1 MNPNRSCTS
10 GVHHVASTPA
20 WPSGSC
26 SFRRSCSP
34 GEPGMPRPDRTTDPR
49 QRAAAGP
56 SRPGA
61 SVNSP
66 RWGWRPRAGEG
77 LSSALRGG
85 APLGGPRPDHLP
97 SAPGLCSHF
106 PAVEGREAG
115 AMQSESGIVP
125 DFEVGEE
132 FHEEPKTYYELK
144 SQPLK
149 SSSEEHPGAS
159 KPPISSSSMTSRIL
173 LRQQLMREQ
182 MQEQERREQ
191 QQKLQAAQFMQQRVP
206 VSQTPA
212 INVSVPTTLPSATQV
227 PMEVLKVQT
236 HLENPTKYHIQ
247 QAQRQQVK
255 QYLSTTL
262 ANKHANQVLSLPCP
276 NQPGDHVMPPVPGS
290 SAPNSPMAMLTLNSN
305 CEKEGFYKFEEQ
317 NRAESECPSMN
328 THSRASCMQMDD
340 VIDDII
346 SLESSYNEEI
356 LGLMD
361 PALQMANT
369 LPVSGNLIDLYS
381 NQGLPP
387 PGLTISNS
395 CPANLPN
402 IKRELTESEARA
414 LAKERQKKDNHNLIE
429 RRRRFNI
436 NDRIKE
442 LGTLIPKSNDPDM
455 RWNKGTILKAS
466 VDYIRKLQREQQRAK
481 ELENRQ
487 KKLEHA
493 NRHLLLRIQ
502 ELEMQARAHGLS
514 LIPSTG
520 LCSPDLVNRIIKQE
534 PALENCNQDL
544 LQHHADLTCTT
555 TLDLTDGTIS
565 FNNNLGTGTESNQA
579 YSIPAKMG
587 SKLEDILMDDTLSPV
602 GVTDPLLSSVSPGAS
617 KTSSRRS
624 SMSMEET
631 EHAC

>member
-1 MNPNRSCTS
+1 MASSR
-10 GVHHVASTPA
+10 GVLRCGCDQ
-20 WPSGSC
+20 GS
-26 SFRRSCSP
+26 
-34 GEPGMPRPDRTTDPR
+34 
-49 QRAAAGP
+49 
-56 SRPGA
+56 
-61 SVNSP
+61 NS
-66 RWGWRPRAGEG
+66 
-77 LSSALRGG
+77 
-85 APLGGPRPDHLP
+85 
-97 SAPGLCSHF
+97 
-106 PAVEGREAG
+106 
-115 AMQSESGIVP
+115 
-125 DFEVGEE
+125 
-132 FHEEPKTYYELK
+132 
-144 SQPLK
+144 
-149 SSSEEHPGAS
+149 EHPGAS
-159 KPPISSSSMTSRIL
+159 KPPLSSSSMTSRIL

-191 QQKLQAAQFMQQRVP
+191 QQKQQAAQFMQQRVP

-212 INVSVPTTLPSATQV
+212 INVSVPASLPPATQV

-247 QAQRQQVK
+247 QAQRQQ
-255 QYLSTTL
+255 
-262 ANKHANQVLSLPCP
+262 
-276 NQPGDHVMPPVPGS
+276 PGDHVMPPGTGS

-317 NRAESECPSMN
+317 SRVESECPALN

-369 LPVSGNLIDLYS
+369 LPVSGNLIDLYG
-381 NQGLPP
+381 NQSMPP
-387 PGLTISNS
+387 PGLNISNS

-466 VDYIRKLQREQQRAK
+466 VDYIRKLQREQQRTK

-514 LIPSTG
+514 LVPSTG
-520 LCSPDLVNRIIKQE
+520 LCSPDMVNRVIKQE
-534 PALENCNQDL
+534 PALDNCNQDIMP
-544 LQHHADLTCTT
+544 HHTDLSCTT
-555 TLDLTDGTIS
+555 TLDLTDGTITFS
-565 FNNNLGTGTESNQA
+565 DNLGNMTEPTGT
-579 YSIPAKMG
+579 YSVPTKMG

-624 SMSMEET
+624 SVSMEDT
-631 EHAC
+631 DHAC

>member
-1 MNPNRSCTS
+1 A
-10 GVHHVASTPA
+10 V
-20 WPSGSC
+20 
-26 SFRRSCSP
+26 F
-34 GEPGMPRPDRTTDPR
+34 
-49 QRAAAGP
+49 
-56 SRPGA
+56 
-61 SVNSP
+61 
-66 RWGWRPRAGEG
+66 
-77 LSSALRGG
+77 SSLRGY
-85 APLGGPRPDHLP
+85 
-97 SAPGLCSHF
+97 
-106 PAVEGREAG
+106 V
-115 AMQSESGIVP
+115 Q
-125 DFEVGEE
+125 
-132 FHEEPKTYYELK
+132 
-144 SQPLK
+144 
-149 SSSEEHPGAS
+149 
-159 KPPISSSSMTSRIL
+159 
-173 LRQQLMREQ
+173 
-182 MQEQERREQ
+182 
-191 QQKLQAAQFMQQRVP
+191 
-206 VSQTPA
+206 
-212 INVSVPTTLPSATQV
+212 
-227 PMEVLKVQT
+227 VQT

-305 CEKEGFYKFEEQ
+305 CDKEGFYKFEEQ

-356 LGLMD
+356 LSLMD

-369 LPVSGNLIDLYS
+369 LPVSGNLIDLYG
-381 NQGLPP
+381 NQSLPP

-402 IKRELTESEARA
+402 IKRELTACIFPTESEARA

-502 ELEMQARAHGLS
+502 HYGPA
-514 LIPSTG
+514 
-520 LCSPDLVNRIIKQE
+520 IIKQE
-534 PALENCNQDL
+534 PTLENCTQDL
-544 LQHHADLTCTT
+544 LQHHADLPCTT
-555 TLDLTDGTIS
+555 TLDLTDGSIT
-565 FNNNLGTGTESNQA
+565 FNSNLRTGTESSQP
-579 YSIPAKMG
+579 YSVPAKMG

>member
-1 MNPNRSCTS
+1 YKAKS
-10 GVHHVASTPA
+10 
-20 WPSGSC
+20 
-26 SFRRSCSP
+26 SP
-34 GEPGMPRPDRTTDPR
+34 H
-49 QRAAAGP
+49 
-56 SRPGA
+56 
-61 SVNSP
+61 
-66 RWGWRPRAGEG
+66 
-77 LSSALRGG
+77 SSA
-85 APLGGPRPDHLP
+85 
-97 SAPGLCSHF
+97 
-106 PAVEGREAG
+106 
-115 AMQSESGIVP
+115 
-125 DFEVGEE
+125 
-132 FHEEPKTYYELK
+132 
-144 SQPLK
+144 
-149 SSSEEHPGAS
+149 EHPGAS

-191 QQKLQAAQFMQQRVP
+191 QQKLQAAQFLQQRVP
-206 VSQTPA
+206 ASQTPA
-212 INVSVPTTLPSATQV
+212 INVSAPTALPSATQV

-276 NQPGDHVMPPVPGS
+276 NQPGDRVMPPVPGS
-290 SAPNSPMAMLTLNSN
+290 SAPNSPMALLTLNSN
-305 CEKEGFYKFEEQ
+305 CDKEGFYKFEEQ
-317 NRAESECPSMN
+317 NRVESECPSMN
-328 THSRASCMQMDD
+328 AHPRASCMQMDD

-361 PALQMANT
+361 PTLQMANT
-369 LPVSGNLIDLYS
+369 VLMVLF
-381 NQGLPP
+381 QF
-387 PGLTISNS
+387 LTTSFTCTACIF
-395 CPANLPN
+395 P
-402 IKRELTESEARA
+402 TESEARA

-442 LGTLIPKSNDPDM
+442 LGTLIPKDM

-481 ELENRQ
+481 ELESRQ

-534 PALENCNQDL
+534 PVLENCSQDL
-544 LQHHADLTCTT
+544 LQHQAELACTS
-555 TLDLTDGTIS
+555 LDLTDGTLAFS
-565 FNNNLGTGTESNQA
+565 SSLGPTAEGAQA
-579 YSIPAKMG
+579 YSVPAKMG
-587 SKLEDILMDDTLSPV
+587 SKLEDILMDDTLSPA

-617 KTSSRRS
+617 KASSRRS
-624 SMSMEET
+624 SMSMEEA
-631 EHAC
+631 ELAC

>member
-1 MNPNRSCTS
+1 MNNIRGYPSRTLSTAQRSAVITRKPTNTGFQTLHSFAPAFPKGTS
-10 GVHHVASTPA
+10 ARLASSQCKILDTA
-20 WPSGSC
+20 AASGS
-26 SFRRSCSP
+26 FYLP
-34 GEPGMPRPDRTTDPR
+34 
-49 QRAAAGP
+49 
-56 SRPGA
+56 
-61 SVNSP
+61 
-66 RWGWRPRAGEG
+66 
-77 LSSALRGG
+77 AL
-85 APLGGPRPDHLP
+85 
-97 SAPGLCSHF
+97 
-106 PAVEGREAG
+106 
-115 AMQSESGIVP
+115 ES
-125 DFEVGEE
+125 
-132 FHEEPKTYYELK
+132 LA
-144 SQPLK
+144 
-149 SSSEEHPGAS
+149 SSSEHPGAS
-159 KPPISSSSMTSRIL
+159 KPPLSSSSMTSRIL

-191 QQKLQAAQFMQQRVP
+191 QQKQQAAQFMQQRVP

-212 INVSVPTTLPSATQV
+212 INVSVPSSLPPATQV

-262 ANKHANQVLSLPCP
+262 ANKHANQALSLPCP
-276 NQPGDHVMPPVPGS
+276 NQPGDHVMPSGTGS

-305 CEKEGFYKFEEQ
+305 CEKE
-317 NRAESECPSMN
+317 
-328 THSRASCMQMDD
+328 MDD

-346 SLESSYNEEI
+346 SLESSYSEEI

-369 LPVSGNLIDLYS
+369 LPVSGNLIDLYGNHTS
-381 NQGLPP
+381 MP
-387 PGLTISNS
+387 PGLNISNS

-466 VDYIRKLQREQQRAK
+466 VDYIRKLQREQQRTK

-514 LIPSTG
+514 LVPSTG
-520 LCSPDLVNRIIKQE
+520 LCSPDVNRVIKQE
-534 PALENCNQDL
+534 SVIDNCNPDIVQHRTDL
-544 LQHHADLTCTT
+544 SCTT
-555 TLDLTDGTIS
+555 TLDLTDGTITFS
-565 FNNNLGTGTESNQA
+565 DNLGNVTDSSSA
-579 YSIPAKMG
+579 YSVPTKMG

-624 SMSMEET
+624 SMSMEDT
-631 EHAC
+631 DHTC

>member
-1 MNPNRSCTS
+1 
-10 GVHHVASTPA
+10 
-20 WPSGSC
+20 
-26 SFRRSCSP
+26 
-34 GEPGMPRPDRTTDPR
+34 
-49 QRAAAGP
+49 
-56 SRPGA
+56 
-61 SVNSP
+61 
-66 RWGWRPRAGEG
+66 
-77 LSSALRGG
+77 
-85 APLGGPRPDHLP
+85 
-97 SAPGLCSHF
+97 
-106 PAVEGREAG
+106 
-115 AMQSESGIVP
+115 MQSESGIVP

-149 SSSEEHPGAS
+149 SSSAEHPGAS

-317 NRAESECPSMN
+317 NRAESECPGMN
-328 THSRASCMQMDD
+328 THPRAPCMQMDD

-369 LPVSGNLIDLYS
+369 LPVSGNLIDLYG

-402 IKRELTESEARA
+402 IKRELTACIFPTESEARA

-534 PALENCNQDL
+534 PVLENCNQDL

-555 TLDLTDGTIS
+555 TLDLTDGTIT
-565 FNNNLGTGTESNQA
+565 FNNSLGTGTEGSQT
-579 YSIPAKMG
+579 YGVPTKMG

-624 SMSMEET
+624 SMSMEEA
-631 EHAC
+631 EHPC